1 MYSVGHRFIYFLIIY
16 NAVFGIAY
24 YCTGVGF
31 TKIILRKKF
40 LKFLKINSKF
50 LRTSFFFL
58 DRLWCDCMVVLATSL
73 CTIFIVTGVTQD
85 TRQS

>member
-50 LRTSFFFL
+50 LRTSFFFWTGFGVIVWWFL
-58 DRLWCDCMVVLATSL
+58 PQACALFSL
-73 CTIFIVTGVTQD
+73 
-85 TRQS
+85 